1 MRIGIYGGTFNP
13 VHTGH
18 MEAART
24 AVKKLRLDKLY
35 LIPAGLPPHK
45 TLGTD
50 TPSAAKRLEMTA
62 LAAEELSGEALDLE
76 LKREGKSY
84 TLDTLREI
92 KKRFPKD
99 HLFLLMGTDMFLSFQ
114 DWREPKKIAKLA
126 TLCAFSRESR
136 DGTDRLPAQKKRL
149 KKDLDADVELI
160 SLPHV
165 VEISSTRLREDL
177 AQGGEL
183 AKQYLTPAVYG
194 YILREGLYG
203 TKADLKHLSLEDL
216 R

>member
-13 VHTGH
+13 IHTGH

-50 TPSAAKRLEMTA
+50 TPPAAKRLEMTA

-84 TLDTLREI
+84 TLDTLREM

-99 HLFLLMGTDMFLSFQ
+99 HLFLLMGSCPFRTGGSRKKLQ
-114 DWREPKKIAKLA
+114 NWRRSAPSAGRA
-126 TLCAFSRESR
+126 
-136 DGTDRLPAQKKRL
+136 GTERTGCLPRKS
-149 KKDLDADVELI
+149 V
-160 SLPHV
+160 
-165 VEISSTRLREDL
+165 
-177 AQGGEL
+177 
-183 AKQYLTPAVYG
+183 
-194 YILREGLYG
+194 
-203 TKADLKHLSLEDL
+203 
-216 R
+216 

>member
-13 VHTGH
+13 IHLGH
-18 MEAART
+18 MEAAKA
-24 AVKKLRLDKLY
+24 AVKRLRLEKLY

-45 TLGTD
+45 ALGTD
-50 TPSAAKRLEMTA
+50 APPAGKRLEMTA
-62 LAAEELSGEALDLE
+62 LAAEELGGEALDLE

-84 TLDTLREI
+84 TLDTLREL

-126 TLCAFSRESR
+126 TLCAFSRETG
-136 DGTDRLPAQKKRL
+136 DGMDEKLAAQKKYL

-160 SLPHV
+160 ALPRV
-165 VEISSTRLREDL
+165 VEISSTQLREDL
-177 AQGGEL
+177 ARGGEL
-183 AKQYLTPAVYG
+183 AKQYLAPAIYG
-194 YILREGLYG
+194 YILREGL
-203 TKADLKHLSLEDL
+203 
-216 R
+216 